1 MEFIQYELAWLQAYV
16 KKLSVAV
23 SEPENEDV
31 VDADEPP
38 LADDQSQYSVFVRE
52 NKLNKYERLAL
63 ILALAP
69 HLSHTFLQQLNLQ
82 GNPAL
87 LRQNTSSGALMPTG
101 ETFLYLA
108 SGGREKSKLAF
119 HGIISTTHTF
129 YKKSILDLE
138 EVDAHF
144 PPSYGI
150 LKLSDSYRDL
160 FLYNQF
166 SKPRHNSGFPAHL
179 LESDLGWSDLVLN
192 EFTRKNLDEIRTFVS
207 NEQKLRSL
215 GNGKHMKPGYRVLFY
230 GPSGTGKTLAVTLL
244 GKELKRDVYRVDL
257 SMVVSKY
264 IGETSKNLNALFDTA
279 ENKGWIL
286 FFDEGDAVFAKRSE
300 AGNSEDRNVKNSN
313 QETAF
318 LLQRIESYN
327 GLVIVATNY
336 RQNLDHAFVR
346 RFQSMVSFGLPDTT
360 NRLRLWSE
368 NLPSGIPLSG
378 DISLEQ
384 IAGMHH
390 LSGASILK
398 IIQRASLQ
406 TLAANNAVITRN
418 VLEFCIKDE
427 EFNAKQ
433 IQ

>member
-1 MEFIQYELAWLQAYV
+1 MIEFAWLQAYV
-16 KKLSVAV
+16 GQFKFLANDQKDNFEIVLDEAPSI
-23 SEPENEDV
+23 
-31 VDADEPP
+31 VDEKD
-38 LADDQSQYSVFVRE
+38 QYSIFVVE
-52 NKLNKYERLAL
+52 NKLDKYERLAL
-63 ILALAP
+63 MLALAP
-69 HLSHTFLQQLNLQ
+69 HLSHTFLQQLNIQ

-101 ETFLYLA
+101 ETYLYLA
-108 SGGREKSKLAF
+108 SCGNENDKLDF
-119 HGIISTTHTF
+119 HKILATTHAF

-179 LESDLGWSDLVLN
+179 LESNLEWSNLVLN
-192 EFTRKNLDEIRTFVS
+192 EFTRKNLDEIRIFVN
-207 NEQKLRSL
+207 NEVKLRSL
-215 GNGKHMKPGYRVLFY
+215 GNGRHMKPGYRVLFY

-300 AGNSEDRNVKNSN
+300 MGNGEDKNARSSN

-336 RQNLDHAFVR
+336 RQNMDQAFAR
-346 RFQSMVSFGLPDTT
+346 RFQCMVSFGLPDVS
-360 NRLRLWSE
+360 NRLKLWKE
-368 NLPSGIPLSG
+368 NVPPGVPLSN

-384 IAGMHH
+384 IAGAHH

-406 TLAANNAVITRN
+406 ALGGNRNIITRD

-427 EFNAKQ
+427 EFNSKQ
-433 IQ
+433 TQ